1 MRSSGVV
8 AAAAG
13 LLLLN
18 SVFVGL
24 FVGVARVTL
33 AVGKADTV
41 TVTVSRRRAAQGALA
56 VGALGVVFGD
66 IGTSPLYTV
75 QTLFDPNDPHPVK
88 VSHDSIFGVVSLIFW
103 SVTIIVT
110 VTYVLLVMRA
120 DNDGEGGIM
129 ALIAL
134 IRRRALP
141 GSARAKAVLAALGIF
156 GASLFFGDS
165 MITPAISVL
174 SAVEGVQVA
183 APSVSSLVIPITVA
197 IIVVLFLVQRLG
209 TGTVGRMF
217 GPIMAVWFTVIGA
230 LGVRGIVT
238 HPVILEAL
246 SPSYAIG
253 FLVGHFSVAFFSLT
267 AVVLA
272 VTGAEALYADM
283 GHFGRGPIRRAW
295 LLVVFP
301 ACILNYLGQGA
312 LILGNPANI
321 SNPFFLLAPGWARLP
336 MVFLATV
343 ATVIASQAVISGAY
357 SVANQAARLG
367 YLPRL
372 RIQYTSEQMMGQI
385 YVPWINWLL
394 LVAVLTLVL
403 AFRTSAALAYA
414 YGTAVTGTITITT
427 LLFFYYARHQWRWP
441 LWIVLAGGGVL
452 IAIDLLFFAA
462 NLTKLT
468 HGAWLPLLIG
478 IVTFMIFTT
487 WQRGRELVTLQRV
500 RDEGPLPAF
509 IEQLHAMKP
518 PLHRVPGTAIFLNRG
533 KATAPLALRA
543 NVEHNEILHECVFI
557 LSIETKPAP
566 HVPIDERIAVEDLGY
581 KNDRII
587 YVTAS
592 FGYMDPQNVPALL
605 PLIQQAEVETP
616 FDEANLS
623 YFLSHIE
630 LARGHAPGMSRWRKR
645 LFIAT
650 SRITADAAEYFQL
663 PRDRT
668 VVMGSRIDV

>member
-1 MRSSGVV
+1 LS
-8 AAAAG
+8 
-13 LLLLN
+13 
-18 SVFVGL
+18 
-24 FVGVARVTL
+24 
-33 AVGKADTV
+33 
-41 TVTVSRRRAAQGALA
+41 VSRRATAQGALA
-56 VGALGVVFGD
+56 LGALGVVFGD

-75 QTLFDPNDPHPVK
+75 QTVFSPSDPHPVK
-88 VSHDSIFGVVSLIFW
+88 VSHDAIFGIISLIFW

-141 GSARAKAVLAALGIF
+141 GSNRAKAVLAGLGIF

-183 APSVSSLVIPITVA
+183 APSLSSLVIPITVA
-197 IIVVLFLVQRLG
+197 IIVLLFLVQRLG
-209 TGTVGRMF
+209 TGAVGRMF
-217 GPIMAVWFTVIGA
+217 GPVMCVWFTVLGV
-230 LGVRGIVT
+230 LGVRGIAA

-246 SPSYAIG
+246 SPSYA
-253 FLVGHFSVAFFSLT
+253 LAYLSGHFGTAFFSLT

-283 GHFGRGPIRRAW
+283 GHFGRAPVRQAW

-312 LILGNPANI
+312 LILGHPASI
-321 SNPFFLLAPGWARLP
+321 SNPFFLLAPVWARLP

-343 ATVIASQAVISGAY
+343 ATVIASQAVISGAF
-357 SVANQAARLG
+357 SVAHQAGRLG

-372 RIQYTSEQMMGQI
+372 RIQYTSDQMMGQI

-394 LVAVLTLVL
+394 LVAVLALVL

-441 LWIVLAGGGVL
+441 LPIVLAGGGLL
-452 IAIDLLFFAA
+452 IIIDLMFFAA

-468 HGAWLPLLIG
+468 HGAWFPLLIG
-478 IVTFMIFTT
+478 VITFTVFTT
-487 WQRGRELVTLQRV
+487 WQRGRELVTKRRIQA
-500 RDEGPLPAF
+500 EGPLQEF
-509 IEQLHAMKP
+509 IEDLHAMEP
-518 PLHRVPGTAIFLNRG
+518 PLHRVPGTAVFLNRG
-533 KATAPLALRA
+533 KVTAPLALRA
-543 NVEHNEILHECVFI
+543 NVEHNEILHQEVVI
-557 LSIETKPAP
+557 LSVETTPAP
-566 HVPIDERIAVEDLGY
+566 HVPEAERLEIDDLGY
-581 KNDRII
+581 KDDGITH
-587 YVTAS
+587 VTAR
-592 FGYMDPQNVPALL
+592 FGYMDKTNVPDLL
-605 PLIQQAEVETP
+605 PLIRDADAGHP
-616 FDEANLS
+616 LLDDHLS
-623 YFLSHIE
+623 YFVSRIE
-630 LARGHAPGMSRWRKR
+630 LVQGHEPGMSRWRKR

-650 SRITADAAEYFQL
+650 SRITADAAEYFGL
-663 PRDRT
+663 PRERT
-668 VVMGSRIDV
+668 VSMGSSIEL

>member
-1 MRSSGVV
+1 VS
-8 AAAAG
+8 
-13 LLLLN
+13 
-18 SVFVGL
+18 
-24 FVGVARVTL
+24 
-33 AVGKADTV
+33 
-41 TVTVSRRRAAQGALA
+41 VSRHATAQGALA

-75 QTLFDPNDPHPVK
+75 QTVFNPSDPHPVE
-88 VSHDSIFGVVSLIFW
+88 VSHDTIFGIVSLIFW
-103 SVTIIVT
+103 SVMIIVT

-141 GSARAKAVLAALGIF
+141 GGSRAKAALAALGIF

-174 SAVEGVQVA
+174 SAVEGVKVA
-183 APSVSSLVIPITVA
+183 APSVSGLVIPITVA

-209 TGTVGRMF
+209 TGAVGRVF
-217 GPIMAVWFTVIGA
+217 GPVMAVWFTVLGV
-230 LGVRGIVT
+230 LGVRGIAT

-253 FLVGHFSVAFFSLT
+253 FLFGHFGTAFFSLT

-283 GHFGRGPIRRAW
+283 GHFGRPPIRRAW

-312 LILGNPANI
+312 LILAHPASI
-321 SNPFFLLAPGWARLP
+321 RNPFFLLAPGWARLP

-343 ATVIASQAVISGAY
+343 ATVIASQAVISGAF
-357 SVANQAARLG
+357 SVAHQAGQLG

-372 RIQYTSEQMMGQI
+372 RIQYTSEQLMGQI

-427 LLFFYYARHQWRWP
+427 LLFFYYARHRWRWP

-468 HGAWLPLLIG
+468 HGAWFPLLIG
-478 IVTFMIFTT
+478 ITAFTIFTT
-487 WQRGRELVTLQRV
+487 WQRGRELVTLERV
-500 RDEGPLPAF
+500 REEGPLPEF
-509 IEQLHAMKP
+509 IAQLHAMKP

-543 NVEHNEILHECVFI
+543 NVEHNEILHEEVLI
-557 LSIETKPAP
+557 LSIETMPAP
-566 HVPIDERIAVEDLGY
+566 HITDAERLQIDDLGY
-581 KNDRII
+581 RDDRII
-587 YVTAS
+587 HVTAR
-592 FGYMDPQNVPALL
+592 FGYMDQTNVPGLL
-605 PLIQQAEVETP
+605 PLIRDAAIESP
-616 FDEANLS
+616 LDEDRLS
-623 YFLSHIE
+623 YFVSRIE
-630 LARGHAPGMSRWRKR
+630 LVQGHAPGMSRWRKH

-650 SRITADAAEYFQL
+650 SRITADAAEYFRL
-663 PRDRT
+663 PRERT
-668 VVMGSRIDV
+668 VIMGSRIEL

>member
-1 MRSSGVV
+1 
-8 AAAAG
+8 
-13 LLLLN
+13 
-18 SVFVGL
+18 
-24 FVGVARVTL
+24 
-33 AVGKADTV
+33 
-41 TVTVSRRRAAQGALA
+41 
-56 VGALGVVFGD
+56 
-66 IGTSPLYTV
+66 V
-75 QTLFDPNDPHPVK
+75 QTVFNPSDPHPVK
-88 VSHDSIFGVVSLIFW
+88 VSHDTIFGIVSLIFW

-141 GSARAKAVLAALGIF
+141 GGRRAKAVLAGLGIF

-174 SAVEGVQVA
+174 SAVEGVKVA
-183 APSVSSLVIPITVA
+183 APSVSGLVIPITVA
-197 IIVVLFLVQRLG
+197 IIVILFLVQRLG
-209 TGTVGRMF
+209 TGAVGRVF
-217 GPIMAVWFTVIGA
+217 GPVMAVWFTVLGV
-230 LGVRGIVT
+230 LGVRGVAT
-238 HPVILEAL
+238 HPVILKAL

-253 FLVGHFSVAFFSLT
+253 FLIGHFGTAFFSLT

-283 GHFGRGPIRRAW
+283 GHFGRPPIRRAW

-301 ACILNYLGQGA
+301 ACILNYFGQGA
-312 LILGNPANI
+312 LILGHPASI

-343 ATVIASQAVISGAY
+343 ATVIASQAVISGAF
-357 SVANQAARLG
+357 SVAHQAGRLG

-372 RIQYTSEQMMGQI
+372 RIQYTSEELMGQI

-394 LVAVLTLVL
+394 LAAVLTLVL

-427 LLFFYYARHQWRWP
+427 LLFFYYARHRWRWP

-468 HGAWLPLLIG
+468 HGAWFPLLIG
-478 IVTFMIFTT
+478 IIAFTIFTT
-487 WQRGRELVTLQRV
+487 WQRGRELVTLERG
-500 RDEGPLPAF
+500 REEGPLPAF
-509 IEQLHAMKP
+509 IAQLHAMKP

-543 NVEHNEILHECVFI
+543 NVEHNEILHEEILI
-557 LSIETKPAP
+557 LSIETMPGP
-566 HVPIDERIAVEDLGY
+566 HVPAEKRLQIDDLGY
-581 KNDRII
+581 KDDRII
-587 YVTAS
+587 HVTAR
-592 FGYMDPQNVPALL
+592 FGYMDQTNVPGLL
-605 PLIQQAEVETP
+605 PLIRDAGIESP
-616 FDEANLS
+616 LDEDRLS
-623 YFLSHIE
+623 YFVSRIE
-630 LARGHAPGMSRWRKR
+630 LVQGHAPGMSRWRKR

-650 SRITADAAEYFQL
+650 SRITTDAAEYFQL
-663 PRDRT
+663 PRERT
-668 VVMGSRIDV
+668 VIMGSRIEL

>member
-1 MRSSGVV
+1 MS
-8 AAAAG
+8 
-13 LLLLN
+13 
-18 SVFVGL
+18 
-24 FVGVARVTL
+24 
-33 AVGKADTV
+33 
-41 TVTVSRRRAAQGALA
+41 VSRRATAQGALA

-75 QTLFDPNDPHPVK
+75 QTVFNPSDPHPLK
-88 VSHDSIFGVVSLIFW
+88 VSHDTIFGIVSLIFW

-141 GSARAKAVLAALGIF
+141 GGSRAKAMLAALGIF

-174 SAVEGVQVA
+174 SAVEGVKVA
-183 APSVSSLVIPITVA
+183 APSVSGLVIPITVA

-209 TGTVGRMF
+209 TGAVGRVF
-217 GPIMAVWFTVIGA
+217 GPVMAVWFTVLGV
-230 LGVRGIVT
+230 LGVRGIAT

-253 FLVGHFSVAFFSLT
+253 FLFGHFGTAFFSLT

-283 GHFGRGPIRRAW
+283 GHFGRPPIRRAW

-312 LILGNPANI
+312 LILGHPASI

-343 ATVIASQAVISGAY
+343 ATVIASQAVISGAF
-357 SVANQAARLG
+357 SVAHQAGQLG

-372 RIQYTSEQMMGQI
+372 RIQYTSEELMGQI

-427 LLFFYYARHQWRWP
+427 LLFFYYARHRWRWP

-468 HGAWLPLLIG
+468 HGAWFPLLIG
-478 IVTFMIFTT
+478 IIAFTIFTT
-487 WQRGRELVTLQRV
+487 WQRGRELVTLERV
-500 RDEGPLPAF
+500 REEGPLPEF
-509 IEQLHAMKP
+509 IAQLHAMKP

-543 NVEHNEILHECVFI
+543 NVEHNEILHEEVLI
-557 LSIETKPAP
+557 LSIETMPAP
-566 HVPIDERIAVEDLGY
+566 HITDAERLQIDDLGY
-581 KNDRII
+581 KDDRII
-587 YVTAS
+587 HVTAR
-592 FGYMDPQNVPALL
+592 FGYMDQTNVPGLL
-605 PLIQQAEVETP
+605 PLIRDAAIESP
-616 FDEANLS
+616 LDEDRLS
-623 YFLSHIE
+623 YFVSRIE
-630 LARGHAPGMSRWRKR
+630 LVQGHAPGMSRWRKR

-650 SRITADAAEYFQL
+650 SRITADAAEYFRL
-663 PRDRT
+663 PRERT
-668 VVMGSRIDV
+668 VIMGSRIEL